1 MCHCVPDS
9 SDLSS
14 RLSALET
21 SSWAP
26 PGPRRGS
33 VLSQHPTTGGGGGG
47 GSLLILSLGGCP
59 ALEQEA
65 AELREVDSDHLGSPQ
80 QCDTPLARSLTR
92 QTPQRLWQPTIPS
105 KDPTQPLPKPTAGN
119 LKASPPPGTETWFP
133 APVPAPPHLQN
144 PRGVSSLCGP
154 YFFPRLFPPHPLS
167 DSVVPRTLGVGG
179 VSSFR
184 GQKPRPSV
192 LSGSARSRLVHART
206 RARTWEAKL
215 EITGRPSA
223 WE

>member
-33 VLSQHPTTGGGGGG
+33 VLSQHPTTGGGE

-65 AELREVDSDHLGSPQ
+65 AELREVDSDPLGSPQ
-80 QCDTPLARSLTR
+80 LSDTPLARSLTR
-92 QTPQRLWQPTIPS
+92 RTPQRLWQPTIPS
-105 KDPTQPLPKPTAGN
+105 KDPTQPLPQTHGTQLEGQPSTRDRDLAPRPP
-119 LKASPPPGTETWFP
+119 SPPCTSAEPTGGF
-133 APVPAPPHLQN
+133 L
-144 PRGVSSLCGP
+144 SLRSL
-154 YFFPRLFPPHPLS
+154 FFP
-167 DSVVPRTLGVGG
+167 
-179 VSSFR
+179 
-184 GQKPRPSV
+184 
-192 LSGSARSRLVHART
+192 
-206 RARTWEAKL
+206 
-215 EITGRPSA
+215 
-223 WE
+223 